1 MYATAASSY
10 HCSTSEPADTSSNL
24 LKTASWKFY
33 QGRFW
38 QYLTTVATLPLHT
51 VTLDNSFVGVHGL
64 DFPEPHPATMKHHVG
79 RIALLENHKSVNSL
93 PQKIL
98 HGWHISSWT
107 CDLTCHSLHIATT
120 HTPHNII
127 LTAFAGE
134 YLSWDKSVSIAPVG

>member
-1 MYATAASSY
+1 MQRQLLLITVVPLNPLTHHLTYWKQLLGN
-10 HCSTSEPADTSSNL
+10 STKGVFDSTWQRL
-24 LKTASWKFY
+24 LLFLFTLWPSTTPSW
-33 QGRFW
+33 
-38 QYLTTVATLPLHT
+38 
-51 VTLDNSFVGVHGL
+51 GVHGL
-64 DFPEPHPATMKHHVG
+64 DFPEPHPATMKHHVE
-79 RIALLENHKSVNSL
+79 LLCWRKQKSVNSL